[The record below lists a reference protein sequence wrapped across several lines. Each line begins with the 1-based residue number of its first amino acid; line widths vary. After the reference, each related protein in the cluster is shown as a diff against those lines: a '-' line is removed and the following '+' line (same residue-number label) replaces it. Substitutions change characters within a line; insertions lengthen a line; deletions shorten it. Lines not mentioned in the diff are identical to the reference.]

1 MVSARLGTSSSSAPR
16 VFLKLKL
23 GCEDVR
29 GAVTLR
35 VPSLPKEEIMD
46 SGLTPEGR
54 ENRCSNCLDT
64 KLPPD
69 SVWVSC
75 LAKITR
81 TSPSVFTL
89 NSSGCKKS
97 SKLLNKSIKK
107 DEKKK
112 NQIMH
117 KILFLRNV

>member
-1 MVSARLGTSSSSAPR
+1 MVSARFGTSSSSDPR

-23 GCEDVR
+23 ACCEDVR

-35 VPSLPKEEIMD
+35 VPSLPNAEIMD

-64 KLPPD
+64 KLPPV

-75 LAKITR
+75 LAKMTR

-89 NSSGCKKS
+89 NSSGCKN
-97 SKLLNKSIKK
+97 SKFTGCPDLGKVSGW
-107 DEKKK
+107 
-112 NQIMH
+112 
-117 KILFLRNV
+117 

>member
-29 GAVTLR
+29 GAVTFR

-89 NSSGCKKS
+89 NSSGCKK
-97 SKLLNKSIKK
+97 LDFLVCRCP
-107 DEKKK
+107 D
-112 NQIMH
+112 H
-117 KILFLRNV
+117 KADPKFVNNNHFHLKTGK